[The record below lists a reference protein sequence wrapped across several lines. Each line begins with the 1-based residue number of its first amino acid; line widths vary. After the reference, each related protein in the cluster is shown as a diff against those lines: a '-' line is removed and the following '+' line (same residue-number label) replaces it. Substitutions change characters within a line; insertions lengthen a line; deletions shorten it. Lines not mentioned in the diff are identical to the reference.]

1 MALIMNTTEI
11 VSALAYYEKT
21 YPRLCQ
27 RIVLP
32 EKTFEKRTCYALR
45 IARSRGRNKP
55 AVLIIAGA
63 HAREWGGPDIVINF
77 AGDVLRAN
85 HNRKGLQYLKK
96 SFSVRDI
103 KTIIEDRTIFIFPCV
118 NPDGV
123 EFSHNKQH
131 LWRKN
136 RNPTYSKGDPRR
148 IGVDINRNYD
158 FLWNFKKYFH
168 PAAWTSSLASD
179 NPAIE
184 TYHGPKPF
192 SEPETRNVRWLIDKS
207 RPVLFLD
214 LHSYDGDVLYTWGN
228 DENQTTDPCQ
238 NFLNSA
244 YNKKRGRIGDTY
256 REYLSL
262 EDYETATGVALAVS
276 DAMRDVRNKHYKP
289 LQAVGLYPTC
299 GTSSDYAFSR
309 HLVHPGLTKTF
320 AFTLEF
326 NFEGTAKDPFLA
338 TANPKTLHKTMLDVI
353 PGLIALCLAVPQ
365 NRRTRGRSTHPSM
378 SRLSRACQDR

>member
-55 AVLIIAGA
+55 AVLIIAGV

-228 DENQTTDPCQ
+228 D
-238 NFLNSA
+238 
-244 YNKKRGRIGDTY
+244 
-256 REYLSL
+256 
-262 EDYETATGVALAVS
+262 
-276 DAMRDVRNKHYKP
+276 
-289 LQAVGLYPTC
+289 
-299 GTSSDYAFSR
+299 
-309 HLVHPGLTKTF
+309 
-320 AFTLEF
+320 
-326 NFEGTAKDPFLA
+326 
-338 TANPKTLHKTMLDVI
+338 
-353 PGLIALCLAVPQ
+353 
-365 NRRTRGRSTHPSM
+365 
-378 SRLSRACQDR
+378 